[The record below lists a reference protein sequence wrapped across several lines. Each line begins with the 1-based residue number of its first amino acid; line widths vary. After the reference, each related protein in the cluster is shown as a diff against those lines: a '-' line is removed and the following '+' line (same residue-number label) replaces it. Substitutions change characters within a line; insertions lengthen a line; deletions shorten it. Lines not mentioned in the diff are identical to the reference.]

1 MNDTLDLCI
10 VHNQFIVMPLSLKS
24 RFLDTM
30 KAYAGAPPDLAPVP
44 ATALPLFLR
53 EQYTLY
59 SAHLFGRTLLLA
71 FEKERDAPRT
81 PGEYRAQAE
90 QLQNILG
97 EQVVLV
103 LSALPSYARNRM
115 VQLGVA
121 FSVPGSQTFI
131 PFGVV
136 DLRERFSAP
145 DAEARATL
153 SPAAQCA
160 VLSQLLHRNL
170 AGLSLKD
177 IAHKLHYSPMR
188 LTTAAKELEMAGVC
202 TLKRIGRATTLEFP
216 ATGRHL
222 WDQVKPRLASP
233 VTHTQWVEWQYPPPG
248 AFLAGLSALSLL
260 TLIVDDRLKTY
271 AISGAAC
278 REAFAKQAL
287 RKCPDAEGASAR
299 LEIWSYSPAK
309 LADPNLGV
317 VDPLSLLLSLRAS
330 PDERIQQQVALVEE
344 QQPW

>member
-1 MNDTLDLCI
+1 MHDTLDLCI

-24 RFLDTM
+24 HFLDTM
-30 KAYAGAPPDLAPVP
+30 TAYAGAPPDLAPVP

-53 EQYTLY
+53 EQYTLC

-71 FEKERDAPRT
+71 FEQERDAPRT

-145 DAEARATL
+145 DAEARETL
-153 SPAAQCA
+153 SPAAQCT
-160 VLSQLLHRNL
+160 VLCQLLHRNL

-188 LTTAAKELEMAGVC
+188 LTTAAKELERASVC

-233 VTHTQWVEWQYPPPG
+233 VTQTLWVHWNQPPRE
-248 AFLAGLSALSLL
+248 ALLAGLSALSRL
-260 TLIVDDRLKTY
+260 TLLADDRLPTH
-271 AISGAAC
+271 AMSGAAY
-278 REAFAKQAL
+278 REAVAQDTL
-287 RKCPDAEGASAR
+287 RECPEPDVASAR
-299 LEIWSYSPAK
+299 LELWRYSPGK
-309 LADPNLGV
+309 LTDPNLGA

-344 QQPW
+344 QHPW